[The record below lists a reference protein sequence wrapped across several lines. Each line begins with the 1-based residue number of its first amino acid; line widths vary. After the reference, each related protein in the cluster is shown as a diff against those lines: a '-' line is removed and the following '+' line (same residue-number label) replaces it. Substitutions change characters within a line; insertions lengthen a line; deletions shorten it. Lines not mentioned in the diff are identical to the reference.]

1 MKDFTGNFCV
11 IDGKVVKTD
20 ALNGISL
27 SALSVCY
34 EVIRVDEEIFLFL
47 EDHLRRFRDSV
58 QHIRSNY
65 NIDFKYIIDALL
77 KLKNNNDLQ
86 SGNIRLLI
94 AFHPRSE
101 RDPLFIAFQALH
113 QYPTENQY
121 REGIKTSLFRKE
133 RERPN
138 IKYLNTPLQEKCRN
152 EIINRNVY
160 EVLLVDHNGYLTEG
174 SKSNI
179 FFIRGNSLYTSPA
192 QRVLKGITREKIIE
206 ICRESGFPLIEEN
219 ISVNSLNQY
228 KAAFLS
234 GTSPKILPVAFIDK
248 LSLSVED
255 PLMSKVKARYE
266 ALIGTYKTKIRQ
278 TGYRFDSL

>member
-11 IDGKVVKTD
+11 IGGKVVKTD

-160 EVLLVDHNGYLTEG
+160 EVLLVDRNGYLTEG

-234 GTSPKILPVAFIDK
+234 GTSPKILPVAFIDT